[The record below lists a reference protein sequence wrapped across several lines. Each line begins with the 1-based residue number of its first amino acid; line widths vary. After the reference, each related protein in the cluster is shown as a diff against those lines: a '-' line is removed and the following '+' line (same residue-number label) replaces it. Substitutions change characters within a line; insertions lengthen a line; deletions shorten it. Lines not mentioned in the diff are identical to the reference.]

1 VKRRGNPFLT
11 LWTLA
16 ILAATAAFVLY
27 LGLRVRSVELG
38 YELGRAHARVAR
50 LREVK
55 RVLELEL
62 ASHKTPE
69 RVELVARSLL
79 GMSEPTADR
88 ILPAGE
94 QPVDEESKAD
104 KTAPQSDEASQEDTR
119 PAAGATAPATAPTLT
134 TPAAGSPPA
143 SAPPDDGS
151 EYQDE

>member
-1 VKRRGNPFLT
+1 MKGRGNPFLT

-16 ILAATAAFVLY
+16 VLAATAAFVLY

-69 RVELVARSLL
+69 RVDLVARSLL
-79 GMSEPTADR
+79 GMSEPTGDR
-88 ILPAGE
+88 ILPAGA
-94 QPVDEESKAD
+94 QPVDEDADESKPAAA
-104 KTAPQSDEASQEDTR
+104 TDEASAADIR
-119 PAAGATAPATAPTLT
+119 PAGDTTDPAGTPT
-134 TPAAGSPPA
+134 PPGSPIPP
-143 SAPPDDGS
+143 PPDDGWEEPS
-151 EYQDE
+151 E